1 MTRTSLVLSL
11 VLSACGGEEPA
22 PKTDA
27 APTKPAP
34 AKATDAYTAKQDPI
48 IGDKAKALLLSQA
61 WFMKDAA
68 GKSKP
73 GPARLEIWR
82 EGAAGWNYTR
92 LEDPE
97 SNVFHKAILSDD
109 GSILTIGAMGAHLK
123 RWAFADGK

>member
-1 MTRTSLVLSL
+1 
-11 VLSACGGEEPA
+11 
-22 PKTDA
+22 
-27 APTKPAP
+27 
-34 AKATDAYTAKQDPI
+34 
-48 IGDKAKALLLSQA
+48 
-61 WFMKDAA
+61 MKDAA

-109 GSILTIGAMGAHLK
+109 GSILTIGAMGAHLEALGLRRRK
-123 RWAFADGK
+123 VEPGQALEPVVGWKVRPPS